1 MSSLLL
7 ITPINNKRGKYKE
20 YLYDSNIKKPRSTQ
34 TLINAKKR
42 KLENEFSKQKE
53 SSISQV
59 VDNSNDQ
66 NVQLKDQQPHS
77 NDKQH
82 QSNDQLSYS
91 INDQT
96 NSIEFEPFE
105 TVDSSYHLDQS
116 NVTTSNQSQEPN
128 LLNDFIRDENVTKH
142 DLAAAFL
149 TAFYRV
155 YYKNRNK

>member
-66 NVQLKDQQPHS
+66 NVQLNDQQPHS

-96 NSIEFEPFE
+96 NSIEFELKNYIFLNQ
-105 TVDSSYHLDQS
+105 LDQMGYDCHINNS
-116 NVTTSNQSQEPN
+116 VHNFIDLKII
-128 LLNDFIRDENVTKH
+128 LLLII
-142 DLAAAFL
+142 
-149 TAFYRV
+149 
-155 YYKNRNK
+155 